1 MDAWSRWFAT
11 PGIELDGQDALV
23 ALERV
28 LGRSEIPRTLRDRLQ
43 EAAAALRQLGAQA
56 REESSSSDE
65 LARSA

>member
-11 PGIELDGQDALV
+11 TGIELDVQDALV

-28 LGRSEIPRTLRDRLQ
+28 LGRREIPRPLRDRLQ
-43 EAAAALRQLGAQA
+43 EASAALRQIKVQA
-56 REESSSSDE
+56 GDGGSSSDE